1 MSSLILFT
9 LFITLILS
17 VLIKLSY
24 KNIESMESM
33 EFESSDDILKRT
45 KLYCI
50 SLKDRDDRRRYIK
63 KHLSKLNIEYIDA
76 VDTRNNKYKQ
86 YKHEVS
92 DRAWKSLDELMKT
105 KIRKYHHSLTP
116 GAIGCYLSHL
126 KIYKKMIEQNDE
138 LAVIFEDDIKVNN
151 TDYYNRLASILRNY
165 PYNYDMLILGIHGAS
180 GIINKSKYFEL
191 NINGRFHGMFSYI
204 ITKKGAMKILQN
216 QDLINIQID
225 SFISLLCM
233 KNKLKVGF
241 LKDYLFTSG
250 GYNSDIQTQKHIM
263 DEDNFNFEVF

>member
-1 MSSLILFT
+1 
-9 LFITLILS
+9 
-17 VLIKLSY
+17 
-24 KNIESMESM
+24 MESI
-33 EFESSDDILKRT
+33 EFESPDDILKRT

-76 VDTRNNKYKQ
+76 VDTRNDKYKQ

-92 DRAWKSLDELMKT
+92 DRAWKSLDELLKT

-138 LAVIFEDDIKVNN
+138 LAVIFEDDITVEKN
-151 TDYYNRLASILRNY
+151 DYDKKLGKILKNY
-165 PYNYDMLILGIHGAS
+165 PKRYDILMLGYSNLSNHIDRG
-180 GIINKSKYFEL
+180 KYFEL
-191 NINGRFHGMFSYI
+191 DINGRFHGTHSYI

-216 QDLINIQID
+216 DDLINIQID
-225 SFISLLCM
+225 SFLSLLHRN
-233 KNKLKVGF
+233 NKLKIGF
-241 LKDYLFTSG
+241 LKMPLFLYG
-250 GYNSDIQTQKHIM
+250 NFNSDIQLPLKILDKT
-263 DEDNFNFEVF
+263 NFNFNDI